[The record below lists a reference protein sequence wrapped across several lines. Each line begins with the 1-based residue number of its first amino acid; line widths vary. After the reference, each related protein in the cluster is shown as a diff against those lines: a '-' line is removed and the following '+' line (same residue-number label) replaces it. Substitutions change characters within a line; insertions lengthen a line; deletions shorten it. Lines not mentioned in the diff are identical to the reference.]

1 MLNHR
6 GTRAILLENAASTS
20 PDFDLASLLF
30 SSFVSFLKF
39 SSAAFSGVYPFPIAF
54 ILFPYIDEKRH

>member
-20 PDFDLASLLF
+20 RDFNLASLLF

-39 SSAAFSGVYPFPIAF
+39 SSAAFSGVYPFPMAI
-54 ILFPYIDEKRH
+54 

>member
-20 PDFDLASLLF
+20 RDFNLASLLL
-30 SSFVSFLKF
+30 SSLVSFLKF
-39 SSAAFSGVYPFPIAF
+39 SLAAFSGVYPFAYSYIA
-54 ILFPYIDEKRH
+54 I

>member
-20 PDFDLASLLF
+20 RDFNLASLLL
-30 SSFVSFLKF
+30 SSLVSFLKF
-39 SSAAFSGVYPFPIAF
+39 SLAAFSGVYPFAYSYIYS
-54 ILFPYIDEKRH
+54 YIDEKRY